1 MAQINIIATV
11 VAGIIGYFPG
21 ALWYSKLMFL
31 RRGAREMGIDIDN
44 PPGGTKAHGPKIAI
58 GVATSIVAA
67 IVFALIAGPAP
78 GLCHVLLLGFAC
90 GGLIGAAFSIQ
101 YVFED
106 RSLAFWAINAG
117 YHVVQFALFGLVIGL
132 WP

>member
-1 MAQINIIATV
+1 MHQINIIAAV
-11 VAGIIGYFPG
+11 VAGVLGYFPG
-21 ALWYSKLMFL
+21 GLWYSKAMFL
-31 RRGAREMGIDIDN
+31 RRWAREMGLDIDN
-44 PPGGTKAHGPKIAI
+44 PPGGKRDHGPKIAL

-67 IVFALIAGPAP
+67 ITFALIAGPAP
-78 GLCHVLLLGFAC
+78 GLCHALLLAVAIA
-90 GGLIGAAFSIQ
+90 GLISAAFAIQ

-117 YHVVQFALFGLVIGL
+117 YHLVQFVIFGLVIAL

>member
-1 MAQINIIATV
+1 MHQINVVAAI
-11 VAGIIGYFPG
+11 VAGIVGYFPG
-21 ALWYSKLMFL
+21 GLWYSKAMFL
-31 RRGAREMGIDIDN
+31 RRWAREMGIDIDAQ
-44 PPGGTKAHGPKIAI
+44 PAGGHGAKIAI
-58 GVATSIVAA
+58 GVAASVVAA

-78 GLCHVLLLGFAC
+78 GLCHALLLGLAC
-90 GGLIGAAFSIQ
+90 GGLIAAAFSIQ
-101 YVFED
+101 YVFEG

>member
-1 MAQINIIATV
+1 MHQINIAAAV
-11 VAGIIGYFPG
+11 AAGIVGYFPG
-21 ALWYSKLMFL
+21 ALWYSKVLFL
-31 RRGAREMGIDIDN
+31 RRWAREMGIDIDN
-44 PPGGTKAHGPKIAI
+44 PPAGKGNHGLKIAI

-78 GLCHVLLLGFAC
+78 GLCHALPLGLAC
-90 GGLIGAAFSIQ
+90 GGLIGAAFAIQ
-101 YVFED
+101 YVFEG

-117 YHVVQFALFGLVIGL
+117 YHAVQFALFGLVIGL

>member
-1 MAQINIIATV
+1 MHQINIVAALA
-11 VAGIIGYFPG
+11 AGIIGYFPG
-21 ALWYSKLMFL
+21 ALWYSKVLFL
-31 RRGAREMGIDIDN
+31 RRWAREMGIDIDS
-44 PPGGTKAHGPKIAI
+44 PPAGKANHGLKIAI

-78 GLCHVLLLGFAC
+78 GLCHALLLGLAC
-90 GGLIGAAFSIQ
+90 GGLIGAAFAIQ
-101 YVFED
+101 YVFEA

-117 YHVVQFALFGLVIGL
+117 YHAVQFALFGLVIGL

>member
-1 MAQINIIATV
+1 M

-31 RRGAREMGIDIDN
+31 RRWALEMGIDIDD
-44 PPGGTKAHGPKIAI
+44 PPGGKHRHGLKVAI
-58 GVATSIVAA
+58 GAATSIVAA
-67 IVFALIAGPAP
+67 IVFALIAGPTP
-78 GLCHVLLLGFAC
+78 GLCHALLLGLTC

-101 YVFED
+101 YVFEG

-117 YHVVQFALFGLVIGL
+117 YHFVQFALFGLVIGL